1 MKRIIAMVLVCLL
14 LGGSCLAAEWP
25 EGRSAAQ
32 PYSGTPEVDLTQTMG
47 YIILFPR
54 AKMPARVFCDRLA
67 IYLPREDVKIG
78 EGTVRLMETIEGEKN
93 PVEVCAVDFADEKNV
108 EIRAMSESELTS
120 FMWGG
125 GVCVQIRLP
134 KSLEFGEHSYH
145 VTMDEGCF
153 TAANGTV
160 KSLTIAKPEAWA
172 PVIEGEYGISGLY
185 YGEAVLP
192 EAPEETEEE
201 AEETEEEEP
210 IAVFD
215 AMAEEEAEAEG
226 SDIVVIAPQPAEAPE
241 EKAEE
246 EAAEEAPVEEAPLEV
261 TMKANPE
268 AGDKIVFDLVMG
280 GDAASAVIYSENGSV
295 EFPEPEYA
303 ASGRVV
309 GDVLK
314 DELSWSVLF
323 LNAAGDII
331 ERVDLGR

>member
-1 MKRIIAMVLVCLL
+1 MKRIIAMVLVCMLR
-14 LGGSCLAAEWP
+14 GGSCLAAEWP

-54 AKMPARVFCDRLA
+54 AKMPAKVFCDKLA
-67 IYLPREDVKIG
+67 IYMPREDVKIG
-78 EGTVRLMETIEGEKN
+78 EGTVRLMETIEGEKK
-93 PVEVCAVDFADEKNV
+93 PVEVCAVDIADEANV
-108 EIRAMSESELTS
+108 EIRPMSESELTS

-125 GVCVQIRLP
+125 GVCLQIRLP

-153 TAANGTV
+153 TAADGAV
-160 KSLTIAKPEAWA
+160 KSLTIAKPEAWG

-192 EAPEETEEE
+192 EEPEEEPEEE
-201 AEETEEEEP
+201 AEEPEEEEEE

-215 AMAEEEAEAEG
+215 AIAAEEAEAEG
-226 SDIVVIAPQPAEAPE
+226 AVVEVTPEPEPE
-241 EKAEE
+241 EEPEE
-246 EAAEEAPVEEAPLEV
+246 EPVEEAPLEV

-268 AGDKIVFDLVMG
+268 VGDKIVFDLVMG
-280 GDAASAVIYSENGSV
+280 GDAAYAVIYSENGSV

-303 ASGRVV
+303 ESGRVV

-314 DELSWSVLF
+314 DEISWSVLF
-323 LNAAGDII
+323 LDAAGDIV
-331 ERVDLGR
+331 ERVDLSR